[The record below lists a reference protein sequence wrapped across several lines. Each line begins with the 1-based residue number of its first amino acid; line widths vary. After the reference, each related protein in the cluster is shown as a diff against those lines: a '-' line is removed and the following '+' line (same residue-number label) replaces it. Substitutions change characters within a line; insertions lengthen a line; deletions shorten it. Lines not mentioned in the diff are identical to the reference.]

1 MSIKPTPSPLVI
13 IALLASILLPQT
25 ALTQQRGPGASQ
37 TLTAGRYYALVIG
50 NGDYISLP
58 KLKTAA
64 ADARKVE
71 RVLRETYG
79 FLQTT
84 LLLNATRA
92 QIVAALLSY
101 RRELKADDNLLIY
114 FAGHGYNDREADKA
128 YWLPVDAT
136 RGDTSNWI
144 TAEEITTRIRVIP
157 ARHVLV
163 ISDSCYSGVLPSALG
178 VSPSRPDERE
188 RYVQTMAVGHS
199 RTLMASGSD
208 EPVAD
213 DVGGNHSVFAA
224 ALLRGLRVADG
235 PRFTATELFV
245 GYVLGPVSSRTGQMP
260 FYNPLRNS
268 GHESG
273 DFVFTRIKPAPVP
286 GSCDDLETK
295 AEHYKAFLDNY
306 KGNAEQQKVAYEA
319 GKDYVSRYERCPEE
333 SDKNIVGYIRHWL
346 DKYEEA
352 VRVWQRGQN
361 QHP

>member
-1 MSIKPTPSPLVI
+1 MKLKPTPPLFII

-25 ALTQQRGPGASQ
+25 AHTQRRGPGVSQ

-50 NGDYISLP
+50 NDDYFSLP

-79 FLQTT
+79 FIQTT

-92 QIVAALLSY
+92 QIVSALSSY
-101 RRELKADDNLLIY
+101 RRELTADDNLLIY
-114 FAGHGYNDREADKA
+114 YAGHGYNDREADKA

-136 RGDTSNWI
+136 RDDTSNWI
-144 TAEEITTRIRVIP
+144 TADEITARIRVIP

-163 ISDSCYSGVLPSALG
+163 VSDSCYSGVLPSALG

-188 RYVQTMAVGHS
+188 RYVQMMAGGHS
-199 RTLMASGSD
+199 RTLMASGSN

-213 DVGGNHSVFAA
+213 DDGNRSVFAA
-224 ALLRGLRVADG
+224 ALLRGLRIADG
-235 PRFTATELFV
+235 PRFTTTELFV
-245 GYVLGPVSSRTGQMP
+245 GYVLGPVASRTGQIP

-268 GHESG
+268 GHEGG
-273 DFVFTRIKPAPVP
+273 DFVFARIKPAPAP

-295 AEHYKAFLDNY
+295 AERYKAFLDNY
-306 KGNAEQQKVAYEA
+306 KGNPEQQKAAYEA
-319 GKDYVSRYERCPEE
+319 GKDYVSRYESCPRE
-333 SDKNIVGYIRHWL
+333 SDKNIVVYIRHWL
-346 DKYEEA
+346 DKYDEA
-352 VRVWQRGQN
+352 VREWQRRQSR
-361 QHP
+361 HP